1 MSRSVLG
8 AWRELDLGRHKAE
21 WYRMWYAGYAAGLPH
36 KKVFETAGE
45 FARSPGV
52 ERMRRH
58 LLFSVGRRESLAD
71 AIGKQP
77 QLFDAFEA
85 ALLKL
90 GEESGSLEVI
100 LQLLSRYFEAE
111 HRKMQWVKRK
121 LSYPMINAVA
131 AIFIAPLPLLV
142 FGNATRYALTVGA
155 GLAAAMLFGGTVL
168 GAVARRFRNR
178 PVLVRARL
186 LRALALSIEAGLSLD
201 RAVELGV
208 AAAAYPDLS
217 KHVARIPARQLAT
230 QPLGTTFAG
239 SDIVPHEM
247 VAALNVA
254 HETGNYSDTLQKLA
268 ELYDGELLRS

>member
-1 MSRSVLG
+1 
-8 AWRELDLGRHKAE
+8 
-21 WYRMWYAGYAAGLPH
+21 MWHAGYAAGLSH
-36 KKVFETAGE
+36 QQVFDKAGE

-58 LLFSVGRRESLAD
+58 LLDSVGRRESLAD
-71 AIGKQP
+71 AISKRPG
-77 QLFDAFEA
+77 LFDEFEA

-90 GEESGSLEVI
+90 GEESGSLEEI

-111 HRKMQWVKRK
+111 HRKVQWVKRK
-121 LSYPMINAVA
+121 LSYPMINGVA
-131 AIFIAPLPLLV
+131 AVFIAPLPLLV
-142 FGNATRYALTVGA
+142 FGNPGPYLLTVAVGFT
-155 GLAAAMLFGGTVL
+155 GSMVFGGTVVAL
-168 GAVARRFRNR
+168 VARRFRNR
-178 PVLVRARL
+178 PALVRARL
-186 LRALALSIEAGLSLD
+186 LRALALGIEAGLPLD

-217 KHVARIPARQLAT
+217 SHVARIPARRIAT
-230 QPLGTTFAG
+230 QPLGVTFAG

-268 ELYDGELLRS
+268 ELYDGEVLRS